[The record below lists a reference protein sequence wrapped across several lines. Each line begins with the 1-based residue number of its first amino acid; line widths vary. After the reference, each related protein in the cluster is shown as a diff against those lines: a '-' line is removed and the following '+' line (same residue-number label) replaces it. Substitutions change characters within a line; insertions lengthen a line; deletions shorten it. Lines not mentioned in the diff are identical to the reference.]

1 MRKLVVSYSALT
13 QDHRKA
19 IEDKAKGYGF
29 DAVFCD
35 DINDAKAEA
44 ADAEV
49 VLGMS
54 SEFATASDSIKW
66 ICTPTAGVDHFLK
79 PLEGKDTILSNSSGA
94 YGVTIAEHIV
104 MVTLE
109 LMRQRLTYRKLVAD
123 RIWSNDLPVSSVYGS
138 RITFLGTGDIGRK
151 AAVRLRAFN
160 PANMTGVNRKGVNPD
175 NVFDSIV
182 KTADLDNILP
192 KTDVLV
198 MSLPSTAETIGIM
211 SKERLELL
219 PDSAYIVNVG
229 RGNAIDQKAI
239 ERMLRD
245 GRLAGA
251 ALDVFEKEPIPA
263 DDTLWDC
270 PRLVLTTHVAGN
282 WTLPYTV
289 DTIVKMFLDDFDS
302 YCNDRPMKNVID
314 RTAGY

>member
-13 QDHRKA
+13 QDHRKT
-19 IEDKAKGYGF
+19 IRDKANGYGF
-29 DAVFCD
+29 DAIFCD

-54 SEFATASDSIKW
+54 SEFATVSDSIKW

-123 RIWSNDLPVSSVYGS
+123 RIWRNDLPVSSVYGS

-192 KTDVLV
+192 KTDVLI

-211 SKERLELL
+211 SEERLELL